1 MRRSL
6 INEKALKPIK
16 YKAEPTISCFH
27 YSTAFVRGIR
37 GPIGSGKTVGCCW
50 EVFKKGLE
58 QKPFNKVRSTRWA
71 LIRNTY
77 SELKTTTVKT
87 WLDWFDGYTK
97 IVYSKPIEALC
108 SLTLKDGTTVRIEL
122 FFIALD
128 RPDDVRKLKGLELT
142 GAYLNEMCEI
152 DYAVLDMV
160 TGRVGRYPPKFKGG
174 FTWHG
179 VIGDTNSMD
188 DDHWYYRV
196 SEENIPETWEF
207 FTQPPALLRV
217 EEKDAHKIPKGE
229 PTVSIREGKVI
240 YIYYPNPAAENY
252 EGQTIGVNYWLKMI
266 PGKAQNWINI
276 FILNKYGTI
285 TTGRP
290 VYPEYDDDVHCTKEN
305 IIPSKKFGLIFGW
318 DWGLCYS
325 DDTEVLTLKGWKMF
339 KDVDEDA
346 DLVATRNPA
355 TGELTYTAI
364 NFKIEREYEGEM
376 LEWSGQ
382 GVDFCVT
389 PEHRVP
395 FTYRDTPNTIHFKSA
410 KWLEQH
416 AEGHHYVNLTSAWA
430 GTIPEKVPGG
440 LSPKVFMELM
450 GWILSDGTID
460 RKYNRLSIAQKK
472 PKYIKKLET
481 VLKETGLE
489 WKKYKNCIS
498 YECRNKEISDY
509 LRNIGTKAERSIPE
523 DIKAMPPDLIRMFI
537 KTYTMGDGNVRIRK
551 NGSKEHRLY
560 VPTKR
565 LGNDMQEMAQ
575 KVGWNSSMRV
585 HKGQTSI
592 LNGRKIISKDGYLIT
607 FKKRA
612 KKAELLK
619 SNFRR
624 IKYKGKIYCLNVPYH
639 TLYIRRNGRPSWNG
653 NTPAFAVMQLSN
665 NRLDVIEEIY
675 IPSHAGMGV
684 RQFITQVIRPHVL
697 KSYKWWIE
705 KRLIQ
710 SGGDPA
716 GTIRSQ
722 TDEVT
727 CINVANSIFEKE
739 HITTVSAFT
748 NAILARLDAVQR
760 FLIDF
765 PDGNP
770 AFRLSPKCKHLR
782 KGFRGRWVYERIQAS
797 GRERYRDKP
806 DKTTY
811 SHIQEA
817 VQYGAMIAYEQA
829 YGEKP
834 KLSKYDKRID
844 ELEKTAKND
853 HVTWASKAQQAA
865 VRDLTRQDLI
875 ETISG
880 Q

>member
-6 INEKALKPIK
+6 INERAPKPIK

-27 YSTAFVRGIR
+27 HSEAFVRCIR

-50 EVFKKGLE
+50 EIFKKGLE

-77 SELKTTTVKT
+77 GELRSTTIKT
-87 WLDWFDGYTK
+87 WFDWFDRYTS
-97 IVYSKPIEALC
+97 IVYSKPIEAKC
-108 SLTLKDGTTVRIEL
+108 SLTLKDGTTVNIEL

-142 GAYLNEMCEI
+142 GAYLNEICEI
-152 DYAVLDMV
+152 DYAVLDMS
-160 TGRVGRYPPKFKGG
+160 TGRVLRYPPKFKGG
-174 FTWHG
+174 FTWSG

-188 DDHWYYRV
+188 DDHWYYEK
-196 SEENIPETWEF
+196 SEENVPETWEF
-207 FTQPPALLRV
+207 FTQPAALLRV

-252 EGQTIGVNYWLKMI
+252 EGQSIGVHYWLKML

-276 FILNKYGTI
+276 FVLNKYGTI

-290 VYPEYDDDVHCTKEN
+290 VYPEYDDDVHCPKED

-318 DWGLCYS
+318 DWGL
-325 DDTEVLTLKGWKMF
+325 
-339 KDVDEDA
+339 
-346 DLVATRNPA
+346 
-355 TGELTYTAI
+355 
-364 NFKIEREYEGEM
+364 
-376 LEWSGQ
+376 
-382 GVDFCVT
+382 
-389 PEHRVP
+389 
-395 FTYRDTPNTIHFKSA
+395 
-410 KWLEQH
+410 
-416 AEGHHYVNLTSAWA
+416 
-430 GTIPEKVPGG
+430 
-440 LSPKVFMELM
+440 
-450 GWILSDGTID
+450 
-460 RKYNRLSIAQKK
+460 
-472 PKYIKKLET
+472 
-481 VLKETGLE
+481 
-489 WKKYKNCIS
+489 
-498 YECRNKEISDY
+498 
-509 LRNIGTKAERSIPE
+509 
-523 DIKAMPPDLIRMFI
+523 
-537 KTYTMGDGNVRIRK
+537 
-551 NGSKEHRLY
+551 
-560 VPTKR
+560 
-565 LGNDMQEMAQ
+565 
-575 KVGWNSSMRV
+575 
-585 HKGQTSI
+585 
-592 LNGRKIISKDGYLIT
+592 
-607 FKKRA
+607 
-612 KKAELLK
+612 
-619 SNFRR
+619 
-624 IKYKGKIYCLNVPYH
+624 
-639 TLYIRRNGRPSWNG
+639 
-653 NTPAFAVMQLSN
+653 TPAFAVMQLSN
-665 NRLDVIEEIY
+665 NRLDIIEEIY
-675 IPSHAGMGV
+675 VPSHAGMGV
-684 RQFITQVIRPHVL
+684 RQFITQIIKPHVL
-697 KSYKWWIE
+697 KHYQWWIE
-705 KRLIQ
+705 RRLIQ

-722 TDEVT
+722 TDELT
-727 CINVANSIFEKE
+727 CITVANSIFEKE
-739 HITTVSAFT
+739 HIVTVEAFT
-748 NAILARLDAVQR
+748 NATLARLDAVQR

-797 GRERYRDKP
+797 GKERYRDKP

-853 HVTWASKAQQAA
+853 HVSWASKAQQAA

-875 ETISG
+875 DTITD